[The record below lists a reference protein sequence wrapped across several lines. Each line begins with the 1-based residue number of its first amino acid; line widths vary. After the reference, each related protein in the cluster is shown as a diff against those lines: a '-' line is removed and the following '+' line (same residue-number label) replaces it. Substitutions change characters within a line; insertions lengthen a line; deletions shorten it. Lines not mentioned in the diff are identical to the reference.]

1 MAGFRAHM
9 ASGHVYYFAP
19 STLCL
24 PGEVGDSEKQE
35 KGSCSCH
42 VVSVCACMRCAH
54 ACGNQRTPGTI
65 LLGSL
70 RRSFTETLA

>member
-1 MAGFRAHM
+1 MAGCRAHM
-9 ASGHVYYFAP
+9 ASGHVYYLAP

-35 KGSCSCH
+35 KCSSSCH
-42 VVSVCACMRCAH
+42 VVSVYACMRCAH

-70 RRSFTETLA
+70 RGSFTETLV

>member
-1 MAGFRAHM
+1 MAGCRAHM
-9 ASGHVYYFAP
+9 ASGHIYYLAP

-24 PGEVGDSEKQE
+24 PREVGDSEKQE
-35 KGSCSCH
+35 KGSSSCH

-54 ACGNQRTPGTI
+54 ACGNQGTPGTI

-70 RRSFTETLA
+70 RGSFTETLA